1 MDLDYSPA
9 DDAFRADIRAWLEA
23 NLPEPLRRKVLSHQ
37 RLNREDYASWHRVL
51 GARRSERAHV

>member
-23 NLPEPLRRKVLSHQ
+23 NLP
-37 RLNREDYASWHRVL
+37 REL
-51 GARRSERAHV
+51 ERPKYSTTNV